1 MIMGDSSSGMSIT
14 FVYWIRNALANVP
27 AWGFAIGAI
36 IVFVIAAL
44 FIQSTSGMAGMMM
57 PILGAIAMALF
68 AGTAIGAEGG
78 QMMLVSAFTVG
89 VNFMASGLYPDAT
102 KMGVLELT
110 NVPYP
115 TYLKEVLKI
124 LIPLLVVAAIIIM
137 ISPYLGL
144 VK

>member
-1 MIMGDSSSGMSIT
+1 
-14 FVYWIRNALANVP
+14 
-27 AWGFAIGAI
+27 
-36 IVFVIAAL
+36 
-44 FIQSTSGMAGMMM
+44 
-57 PILGAIAMALF
+57 
-68 AGTAIGAEGG
+68 
-78 QMMLVSAFTVG
+78 
-89 VNFMASGLYPDAT
+89 MASGVYPDAT

-124 LIPLLVVAAIIIM
+124 LVPLLVVAAIIIM

>member
-1 MIMGDSSSGMSIT
+1 M
-14 FVYWIRNALANVP
+14 FQH
-27 AWGFAIGAI
+27 WGFAIGAI

-57 PILGAIAMALF
+57 PILGAIA
-68 AGTAIGAEGG
+68 IGIIWQVLPSVRGG

>member
-1 MIMGDSSSGMSIT
+1 
-14 FVYWIRNALANVP
+14 
-27 AWGFAIGAI
+27 
-36 IVFVIAAL
+36 
-44 FIQSTSGMAGMMM
+44 MMM
-57 PILGAIAMALF
+57 PILGAIVMALF
-68 AGTAIGAEGG
+68 AGTSIGAEGG

-89 VNFMASGLYPDAT
+89 VNFMASGVYPDAT

-124 LIPLLVVAAIIIM
+124 LVPLLVVAAIIIM